1 MLIGSICRT
10 KFEARD
16 ETHQEEKWY
25 NYGFPYLFCETS
37 SSAKCHPGRFKNN
50 SGGKMNNN
58 IRIAGQANSNDLIL
72 DVKNTFLA
80 TMLVVVP
87 EGPLE
92 GKL

>member
-37 SSAKCHPGRFKNN
+37 SFLKCHPGRFENN
-50 SGGKMNNN
+50 SGGKINNN
-58 IRIAGQANSNDLIL
+58 IRIAGQANFNDLIL
-72 DVKNTFLA
+72 DV
-80 TMLVVVP
+80 
-87 EGPLE
+87 
-92 GKL
+92 